1 MWLDLS
7 TKWRFI
13 GDMWYVEILD
23 IDPLYGDDDVRFG
36 FLLEMRIGE
45 ARNGDGLY
53 GDIFVGEWVM
63 VVFSLV
69 GLCWV
74 VIRRPGL

>member
-1 MWLDLS
+1 MILFLGELYLSGDERTGEYVMWLDLS

-13 GDMWYVEILD
+13 GDMWEVEILD

-36 FLLEMRIGE
+36 FLFEMRIGE

-53 GDIFVGEWVM
+53 GDIFVGE
-63 VVFSLV
+63 
-69 GLCWV
+69 
-74 VIRRPGL
+74 

>member
-1 MWLDLS
+1 M
-7 TKWRFI
+7 
-13 GDMWYVEILD
+13 D

-36 FLLEMRIGE
+36 FLLEMRIGD

-74 VIRRPGL
+74 VIR

>member
-1 MWLDLS
+1 MD
-7 TKWRFI
+7 
-13 GDMWYVEILD
+13 V
-23 IDPLYGDDDVRFG
+23 DPLYGDEDVRFG

-63 VVFSLV
+63 VLFSLV

-74 VIRRPGL
+74 VIRRPGLLRVSMILPGLWWVSIILPGL